1 MADDSTADAGDDGRS
16 VFGLAA
22 CEGQTSAADSDG
34 TRGVSAASMAIGT
47 TRS

>member
-1 MADDSTADAGDDGRS
+1 MTDDSTADAGDDDRS

-22 CEGQTSAADSDG
+22 CEGQTSAADSNG
-34 TRGVSAASMAIGT
+34 TRGVSAAAMAAGT